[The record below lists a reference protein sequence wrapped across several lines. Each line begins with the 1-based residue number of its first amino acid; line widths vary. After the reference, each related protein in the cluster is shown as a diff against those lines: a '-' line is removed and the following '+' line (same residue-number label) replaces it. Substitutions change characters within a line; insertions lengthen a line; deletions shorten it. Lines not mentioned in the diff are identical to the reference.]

1 MPSTM
6 KRPAFGLC
14 LVSLAVFL
22 AGCSGASSS
31 VSYEFAEV
39 HRGAVERTV
48 VSTGTIQ
55 PVSKISVLPLMS
67 GRVESIFAD
76 YNDTVKKGDVLAELN
91 TETLRLQLE
100 QRQAAVQKA
109 QASYDLQSLSHRN
122 QVALFD
128 RGLISE
134 FELLT
139 SRTTLDG
146 LAADLA
152 VAKSNLKVTE
162 TEINQ
167 HAFIVSPIDGIVL
180 DRNINIGDTVVD
192 GSGSSSSAI
201 FTLAENLRD
210 MRIEAA
216 VSEIDV
222 ALIAVD
228 QEVRFSLESLPGR
241 SFLGKV
247 ETIRMIPAVNNNVVS
262 YTVIIAVENLD
273 GSLLPGMTCAVD
285 FIVQRADDVLIVP
298 NAALRFQPTGISA
311 QAISDM
317 VFLASLENMN
327 EQQKQAATEA
337 REKQPAAPAQ
347 DSSGGSGAGSVTNLI
362 MGGGAPVMRGPGGP
376 GGGMM
381 MRGGPGGGRVMQGG
395 TGSRVVPGNVSIITM
410 RNLWYMDSGGNL
422 AVMQVRT
429 GISDGSFT
437 EIIIANND
445 NSDAPEDG
453 TAEGSAGSSDMEGR
467 QVILREK
474 V

>member
-22 AGCSGASSS
+22 AGCSGTSSS
-31 VSYEFAEV
+31 VSYELAEV
-39 HRGAVERTV
+39 RRGAVERTV

-347 DSSGGSGAGSVTNLI
+347 DSSGGSGASSVTNLI
-362 MGGGAPVMRGPGGP
+362 MGGGAPVMGPGGP

-381 MRGGPGGGRVMQGG
+381 MRGAPGGGRVMQGG
-395 TGSRVVPGNVSIITM
+395 TGSQVVPGNVSIITM

-437 EIIIANND
+437 EIIIADD
-445 NSDAPEDG
+445 NSDVPEDG
-453 TAEGSAGSSDMEGR
+453 TAKGAAVVSEMEGR